1 MKVTVDKKEVGP
13 LGGKRSPIEQ
23 RELNSFSRK
32 SDLSPMR
39 VGDFVGS
46 QTRLSAG
53 GSLLTLNQG
62 HALESG
68 KSHICERDSC
78 QINGTNVS

>member
-1 MKVTVDKKEVGP
+1 VKVSVDKKEVGP
-13 LGGKRSPIEQ
+13 LGGKRAPISED
-23 RELNSFSRK
+23 ELSSFSRK

-39 VGDFVGS
+39 VGDSVGG

-68 KSHICERDSC
+68 KSHICEGDSC
-78 QINGTNVS
+78 QINGTNVP